1 MSDYVWIAFAAVL
14 GLAAFVVLR
23 RPPAEEPK
31 EATASPRARSKPSKK
46 GHKGEPSEQADK
58 RPRDKK
64 PEPKI
69 AKLTFEEDDDEITL
83 LNPQRNVMSGFLE
96 EVPGAKPTTTVFDED
111 AAIDEPTGPLALIL
125 VHAAGQTDKGRVRKR
140 NEDSCLVLPK
150 QHLYVVADGMGGYAG
165 GDVASRVAVETVEAT
180 YVSEDFP
187 GEPFDKLPQ
196 RASELIQSIEAA
208 NAAIYDHAQKEVT
221 YRGMGTTIV
230 ATRFSPRKQRVWIAH
245 VGDSRCYRMRG
256 GTLVQMTVDHT
267 MAAAGAKGA
276 GADRLM
282 RALGIG
288 KTVDVD
294 LLVAKPR
301 AGDIYLLC
309 TDGLSKM
316 LSFSELSDVLKARPD
331 PKDAVDELIRLANDH
346 GGRDNVT
353 VIVIRIDASG
363 GIAEAR

>member
-1 MSDYVWIAFAAVL
+1 MNDLVWIALALVF
-14 GLAAFVVLR
+14 GLAAFFVLR
-23 RPPAEEPK
+23 RPGAPADAKEPPPPEPK
-31 EATASPRARSKPSKK
+31 ARERSAKK
-46 GHKGEPSEQADK
+46 SAK
-58 RPRDKK
+58 REST

-69 AKLTFEEDDDEITL
+69 ARLTFEEDDDEITL

-96 EVPGAKPTTTVFDED
+96 ETPGAKPMTTVFDED

-140 NEDSCLVLPK
+140 NEDSYLALTKENV
-150 QHLYVVADGMGGYAG
+150 YVVADGMGGYAG
-165 GDVASRVAVETVEAT
+165 GDVASRVAVETIEAT
-180 YVSEDFP
+180 YRSEKFP
-187 GEPFDKLPQ
+187 GEPFEKLPK
-196 RASELIQSIEAA
+196 RASELIQSVEAA
-208 NAAIYDHAQKEVT
+208 NGAIFEQASKEAT

-230 ATRFSPRKQRVWIAH
+230 AARFSPRKQRLWIAH
-245 VGDSRCYRMRG
+245 VGDSRCYRMRE

-267 MAAAGAKGA
+267 MASAGSKGA

-294 LLVAKPR
+294 LLVAKPK

-316 LSFSELSDVLKARPD
+316 LSFSELSDVIKKQRE
-331 PKDAVDELIRLANDH
+331 PKDAVDQLVELANQH
-346 GGRDNVT
+346 GGKDNIT
-353 VIVIRIDASG
+353 VIVIRIDPSNDERALAS
-363 GIAEAR
+363 

>member
-1 MSDYVWIAFAAVL
+1 MNDFVWIGAALVL

-23 RPPAEEPK
+23 RPGTGEPAK
-31 EATASPRARSKPSKK
+31 ELPPTPTVASDNGKKKSTKSPRART
-46 GHKGEPSEQADK
+46 
-58 RPRDKK
+58 
-64 PEPKI
+64 PEPTI

-83 LNPQRNVMSGFLE
+83 LNPQRNLMSGFLE
-96 EVPGAKPTTTVFDED
+96 ETAGAKPTTTVFDED

-140 NEDSCLVLPK
+140 NEDSYLALPK
-150 QHLYVVADGMGGYAG
+150 QNLYVVADGMGGYAG
-165 GDVASRVAVETVEAT
+165 GDVASRVAVETVEQT
-180 YVSEDFP
+180 YVSDKFP
-187 GEPFDKLPQ
+187 GEPFDKLPK

-208 NAAIYDHAQKEVT
+208 NAAIHDQASKEPT

-230 ATRFSPRKQRVWIAH
+230 AARFSPRKQRLWIAH

-256 GTLVQMTVDHT
+256 KTLVQMTVDHT
-267 MAAAGAKGA
+267 MAAAGSKGA

-316 LSFSELSDVLKARPD
+316 LSFAELSDTLKRLPD
-331 PKDAVDELIRLANDH
+331 PQEAVDELVRTANDH
-346 GGRDNVT
+346 GGKDNVT
-353 VIVIRIDASG
+353 VIVVRIDPSG
-363 GIAEAR
+363 GHSS